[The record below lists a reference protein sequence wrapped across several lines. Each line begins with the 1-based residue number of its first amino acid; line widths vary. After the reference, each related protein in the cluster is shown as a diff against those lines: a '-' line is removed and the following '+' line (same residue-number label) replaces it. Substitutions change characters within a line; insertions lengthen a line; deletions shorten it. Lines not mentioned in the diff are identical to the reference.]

1 MCSGAR
7 HALLSTRRSASPVV
21 AALFDASAQT
31 GQGRLTGIITDA
43 QHAVLSGGVSDDG
56 STYSGLSVTANP
68 SLEGAPHRD
77 AQRPRGPHVVLG

>member
-1 MCSGAR
+1 MRCFPLVAVL
-7 HALLSTRRSASPVV
+7 LLSS
-21 AALFDASAQT
+21 LLCFDASAQT